1 MKNELFIE
9 VLVLKRLRDLRFRR
23 AEEQIIRF
31 PELFSR
37 ICTIFCI
44 TKEEA
49 WAVLRSTE
57 EKGLIEIVP
66 FHGIK
71 IKAMEY

>member
-9 VLVLKRLRDLRFRR
+9 VLVLKRLRDSCLRRG
-23 AEEQIIRF
+23 EEQIILF
-31 PELFSR
+31 PEVFAR
-37 ICTIFCI
+37 ICPIFCI

-49 WAVLRSTE
+49 WAVLRSME

-71 IKAMEY
+71 IKGREY